1 MTWDDVVKNHGHMYD
16 RPYVNCE
23 DESERDFLI
32 GIMTPLLPD
41 YRAEV
46 VEQALGYACRNLTH
60 PRSTNDIIN
69 IVKTFVGKV

>member
-1 MTWDDVVKNHGHMYD
+1 MHGEEPFFID
-16 RPYVNCE
+16 AISKVIAE
-23 DESERDFLI
+23 EVLDESERDFLI

-46 VEQALGYACRNLTH
+46 VEQALGYACRNLKH
-60 PRSTNDIIN
+60 PRSTDDIIN

>member
-1 MTWDDVVKNHGHMYD
+1 MTWDDVVRNHGHMYE

-23 DESERDFLI
+23 DETERDFLI

-46 VEQALGYACRNLTH
+46 VEQALGYACRKLTA
-60 PRSTNDIIN
+60 PRPTTEIID